1 MPFASIVNDLYRQG
15 WSLTSGVF
23 PQATLQQL
31 EQECRARQRCGS
43 LQPAGIG
50 RGAQVEVNE
59 NIRGD
64 RIEWLELGQ
73 SPSCDQYLQHMDK
86 FRQALNQAFFLGL
99 DDFESHFAL
108 YPKGAFYRTHLDR
121 FRDSDRRTVSSVLY
135 LNPNWTDGDGGCL
148 RLHLPEGNKD
158 IAPRQGDWVV
168 FLSGEIPHEV
178 LETHTERLSL
188 TGWFLRR
195 AS

>member
-1 MPFASIVNDLYRQG
+1 MPFTSIVNDLYQQG
-15 WSLTSGVF
+15 WALVSGIF

-31 EQECRARQRCGS
+31 EQECRTRQRSGA
-43 LQPAGIG
+43 LQPASIG
-50 RGAQVEVNE
+50 RGKQAEVNE
-59 NIRGD
+59 SIRGD
-64 RIEWLELGQ
+64 SIEWLDRGQ
-73 SPSCDQYLQHMDK
+73 SPSCDEYLQRMDE
-86 FRQALNQAFFLGL
+86 FRQVLNQAFFLGL

-135 LNPNWTDGDGGCL
+135 LNPDWQESDGGCL
-148 RLHLPEGNKD
+148 RLHLPDGAKD

-168 FLSGEIPHEV
+168 FLSGEIAHEV
-178 LETHTERLSL
+178 LETYTERLSL

-195 AS
+195 E